1 MGCMSV
7 AKVIELSAT
16 SKKSFDNAVE
26 NGVKKAAESIRNI
39 KGVWVKE
46 MSADV
51 EDGKISSYRVNIQL
65 TFVLDD

>member
-1 MGCMSV
+1 MSV